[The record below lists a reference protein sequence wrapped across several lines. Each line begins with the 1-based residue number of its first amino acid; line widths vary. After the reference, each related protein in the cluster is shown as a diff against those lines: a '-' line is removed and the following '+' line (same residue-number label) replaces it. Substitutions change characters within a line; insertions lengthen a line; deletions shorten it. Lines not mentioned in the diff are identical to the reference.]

1 MEDQR
6 QVKTEDGNQLS
17 EDLEMDYFV
26 ESSAK
31 SGLNAE
37 KIFVKAAKL
46 LFKEY
51 ELLKNLKERPEEINK
66 KLNDINK
73 NDQKKINVVNI

>member
-46 LFKEY
+46 LFITERNRI
-51 ELLKNLKERPEEINK
+51 EESIIRAWNLK
-66 KLNDINK
+66 
-73 NDQKKINVVNI
+73 

>member
-73 NDQKKINVVNI
+73 NDQKKNKCC

>member
-73 NDQKKINVVNI
+73 NNQKKNKCC

>member
-1 MEDQR
+1 LEDQR

-73 NDQKKINVVNI
+73 NDQKKNKCC

>member
-1 MEDQR
+1 MEVQR

-73 NDQKKINVVNI
+73 NDQKKNKCC

>member
-1 MEDQR
+1 MEEHR
-6 QVKTEDGNQLS
+6 QVSTEEGKQIY
-17 EDLEMDYFV
+17 EELEMDYFV

-51 ELLKNLKERPEEINK
+51 EILKNLQEIK
-66 KLNDINK
+66 KN
-73 NDQKKINVVNI
+73 

>member
-1 MEDQR
+1 MEEQR

>member
-37 KIFVKAAKL
+37 KIFVKQ
-46 LFKEY
+46 
-51 ELLKNLKERPEEINK
+51 
-66 KLNDINK
+66 LNYCLRNM
-73 NDQKKINVVNI
+73 NY

>member
-73 NDQKKINVVNI
+73 NDQKKK

>member
-26 ESSAK
+26 EGSAK

-66 KLNDINK
+66 RLNDINK
-73 NDQKKINVVNI
+73 NDQKKNKCC

>member
-73 NDQKKINVVNI
+73 NEQKKNKFF

>member
-73 NDQKKINVVNI
+73 NEKKKNKCC